1 MNPVS
6 WRMILVSVVI
16 FYSRNIITPV
26 LTVYFKNT
34 LSLSYSQVGYLYSLY
49 LLVMFATDVFT
60 GGIADKYGRRKIL
73 TFGMLLYGLSM
84 ALIGASHGFLAC
96 ALAYGLAALGSSLLS
111 GTLQAW
117 YFTEIKAQ
125 NLGRDEAKKAYGLLR
140 SINSANSLLI
150 GIITAIIVA
159 FVGMRS
165 VFYAA
170 AILNFFGAFLAILLL
185 NENWGAKEKGILAI
199 VREGVSLVLRNQIL
213 RYLFIA
219 DMLFTLPH
227 LHFLYVWQLYFTG
240 VLSLKVET
248 LGSLYSLKSA
258 MGILAGFLILWIG
271 MGKEKLH
278 ALLFKISISLMLL
291 SYLLFAGVSAEITGV
306 LALALYSLGEA
317 VYFTGYT
324 LLINEVVPNE
334 YRSTIISTR
343 MSISASVGAVFY
355 ALIGRLV
362 NFSGL
367 TGSFALMIPVF
378 VLLALVYVKVFGM
391 GESRAFSHL

>member
-1 MNPVS
+1 
-6 WRMILVSVVI
+6 MILVSVVI

>member
-1 MNPVS
+1 
-6 WRMILVSVVI
+6 MILVSVVI

-26 LTVYFKNT
+26 LTVYFKDALN
-34 LSLSYSQVGYLYSLY
+34 LSYSQVGYLYSLY

-73 TFGMLLYGLSM
+73 TLGMFLYGLSM
-84 ALIGASHGFLAC
+84 ALIGASHRFLSC

-125 NLGRDEAKKAYGLLR
+125 NLGREEAKKAYGLLR

-150 GIITAIIVA
+150 GIITATIVA

-170 AILNFFGAFLAILLL
+170 AILNFFGVFLAILLL
-185 NENWGAKEKGILAI
+185 NENWGTREKGVLAI
-199 VREGVSLVLRNQIL
+199 VREGISLVLRSPIL

-219 DMLFTLPH
+219 GMLFTLPH

-240 VLSLKVET
+240 VLDLKVEA
-248 LGSLYSLKSA
+248 LGPLYSLKSA
-258 MGILAGFLILWIG
+258 MGILAGFLILRIG
-271 MGKEKLH
+271 IGKEKSH
-278 ALLFKISISLMLL
+278 ALLFKISISLLILL
-291 SYLLFAGVSAEITGV
+291 SYLLFAGVSAEIVGV

-324 LLINEVVPNE
+324 LLINEIIPNE

-343 MSISASVGAVFY
+343 MSVSASVGAVFY

-367 TGSFALMIPVF
+367 AGSFALMVPVF
-378 VLLALVYVKVFGM
+378 VLLSLVYL
-391 GESRAFSHL
+391 RAFEEKITALSEN

>member
-1 MNPVS
+1 
-6 WRMILVSVVI
+6 MILVSVII
-16 FYSRNIITPV
+16 FYSRNVITPV
-26 LTVYFKNT
+26 LTVYFKDFLGLN
-34 LSLSYSQVGYLYSLY
+34 YSQVGYLYSLY
-49 LLVMFATDVFT
+49 LLIMFTTDVFT

-73 TFGMLLYGLSM
+73 TLGLLLYGFSM

-96 ALAYGLAALGSSLLS
+96 AVAYGLAALGSSLLS

-125 NLGRDEAKKAYGLLR
+125 NLGREEAKKAYGLLR

-150 GIITAIIVA
+150 GIITATIVA

-170 AILNFFGAFLAILLL
+170 AILNFFGVFLAILLL
-185 NENWGAKEKGILAI
+185 NENWGTREKGVLAI
-199 VREGVSLVLRNQIL
+199 VREGISLVLRSPIL

-248 LGSLYSLKSA
+248 LGPLYSLKSA

-271 MGKEKLH
+271 IGKEKSH

-291 SYLLFAGVSAEITGV
+291 SYLLFAGVSTEIVGV

-317 VYFTGYT
+317 VYFIGYT
-324 LLINEVVPNE
+324 LLINEAVPNE

-362 NFSGL
+362 DFSGL
-367 TGSFALMIPVF
+367 AGSFVLMIPVF

-391 GESRAFSHL
+391 VESSAFSHL

>member
-1 MNPVS
+1 
-6 WRMILVSVVI
+6 MILVSVVI

-26 LTVYFKNT
+26 LTVYFKDALN
-34 LSLSYSQVGYLYSLY
+34 LSYSQVGYLYSLY

-73 TFGMLLYGLSM
+73 TLGMFLYGLSM
-84 ALIGASHGFLAC
+84 ALIGASHRFLSC

-125 NLGRDEAKKAYGLLR
+125 NLGREEAKKAYGLLR

-150 GIITAIIVA
+150 GIITATIVA

-170 AILNFFGAFLAILLL
+170 AILNFFGVFLAILLL
-185 NENWGAKEKGILAI
+185 NENWGTREKGVLAI
-199 VREGVSLVLRNQIL
+199 VREGISLVLRSPIL

-219 DMLFTLPH
+219 GMLFTLPH

-240 VLSLKVET
+240 VLDLKVEA
-248 LGSLYSLKSA
+248 LGPLYSLKSA
-258 MGILAGFLILWIG
+258 MGILAGFLILRIG
-271 MGKEKLH
+271 IGKEKSH

-291 SYLLFAGVSAEITGV
+291 SYLLFAGVSAEIVGV

-324 LLINEVVPNE
+324 LLINEIIPNE

-343 MSISASVGAVFY
+343 MSVSASVGAVFY

-367 TGSFALMIPVF
+367 AGSFALMVPVF
-378 VLLALVYVKVFGM
+378 VLLSLVYL
-391 GESRAFSHL
+391 RAFEEKITALSEN

>member
-1 MNPVS
+1 
-6 WRMILVSVVI
+6 
-16 FYSRNIITPV
+16 
-26 LTVYFKNT
+26 
-34 LSLSYSQVGYLYSLY
+34 YLYSLY
-49 LLVMFATDVFT
+49 LLIMFATDVFT
-60 GGIADKYGRRKIL
+60 GGIADRYGRRKTL
-73 TFGMLLYGLSM
+73 ALGMILYGLSM
-84 ALIGASHGFLAC
+84 ALIGASHRFLAC

-117 YFTEIKAQ
+117 YFTEVKTQ
-125 NLGRDEAKKAYGLLR
+125 DLGRNEAKKAYGLLR

-150 GIITAIIVA
+150 GIITATIVA

-170 AILNFFGAFLAILLL
+170 AILNFFGAFLVVLLL
-185 NENWGAKEKGILAI
+185 NENWGTREKGVLVI
-199 VREGVSLVLRNQIL
+199 VWEGISLVLRGPIL
-213 RYLFIA
+213 HYLFIA

-227 LHFLYVWQLYFTG
+227 LHFLYSWQLYFTSI
-240 VLSLKVET
+240 LKLKVEA
-248 LGSLYSLKSA
+248 LGPLYSLKSA

-271 MGKEKLH
+271 RGKEKSY
-278 ALLFKISISLMLL
+278 ASLFKMSISLILL
-291 SYLLFAGVSAEITGV
+291 SYLMFAGVHAEIAGV
-306 LALALYSLGEA
+306 LALASYSLGEA

-343 MSISASVGAVFY
+343 MSVSASVGAVFY

-367 TGSFALMIPVF
+367 AGSFALMIPVF
-378 VLLALVYVKVFGM
+378 VLLVLVYVRVFRIM
-391 GESRAFSHL
+391 ESRVPSPL

>member
-1 MNPVS
+1 
-6 WRMILVSVVI
+6 MILVSVVI
-16 FYSRNIITPV
+16 FYSRNVITPV
-26 LTVYFKNT
+26 LTVYFKDALN
-34 LSLSYSQVGYLYSLY
+34 LSYSQVGYLYSLY
-49 LLVMFATDVFT
+49 LLIMFATDVFT

-73 TFGMLLYGLSM
+73 TLGMFLYGLSM
-84 ALIGASHGFLAC
+84 ALIGASHRFLSC

-117 YFTEIKAQ
+117 YFTEIKVQ
-125 NLGRDEAKKAYGLLR
+125 NLGREEAKKAYGLLR

-150 GIITAIIVA
+150 GIITATIVA

-185 NENWGAKEKGILAI
+185 NENWGTREKGVLAI
-199 VREGVSLVLRNQIL
+199 VREGVSLVLRSPIL

-227 LHFLYVWQLYFTG
+227 LHFLYVWQLYFAG
-240 VLSLKVET
+240 VLGLKVEA
-248 LGSLYSLKSA
+248 LGPLYSLKSA

-271 MGKEKLH
+271 RRKEKSH

-291 SYLLFAGVSAEITGV
+291 SYLLFAGVRTKITGV

-324 LLINEVVPNE
+324 LLINEIVPNE

-378 VLLALVYVKVFGM
+378 VLLGLVYVRVFGM
-391 GESRAFSHL
+391 LKSRVFSHL

>member
-1 MNPVS
+1 
-6 WRMILVSVVI
+6 MILVSVVI

-26 LTVYFKNT
+26 LTVYFKDALN
-34 LSLSYSQVGYLYSLY
+34 LSYSQVGYLYSLY

-73 TFGMLLYGLSM
+73 TLGMFLYGLSM
-84 ALIGASHGFLAC
+84 ALIGASHRFLSC

-117 YFTEIKAQ
+117 YFTEIKVQ
-125 NLGRDEAKKAYGLLR
+125 NLGREEAKKAYGLLR

-150 GIITAIIVA
+150 GIITATIVA

-170 AILNFFGAFLAILLL
+170 AILNFFGVFLAILLL
-185 NENWGAKEKGILAI
+185 NENWGTREKGVLAI
-199 VREGVSLVLRNQIL
+199 VREGISLVLRSPIL

-240 VLSLKVET
+240 VLDLKVEA
-248 LGSLYSLKSA
+248 LGPLYSLKSA
-258 MGILAGFLILWIG
+258 MGILAGFLILRIG
-271 MGKEKLH
+271 IGKEKSH

-291 SYLLFAGVSAEITGV
+291 SYLLFAGVSAEIVGV

-324 LLINEVVPNE
+324 LLINEIIPNE

-343 MSISASVGAVFY
+343 MSVSASVGAVFY

-367 TGSFALMIPVF
+367 AGSFALMVPVF
-378 VLLALVYVKVFGM
+378 VLLSLVYL
-391 GESRAFSHL
+391 RAFEEKITALSEN